1 MYIFFRS
8 RGKCHRKFVS
18 GNPLGRPRPKPTTN
32 KQNSPAD
39 MVKGRGGEVDRVGR
53 WGCRGN
59 RLISRGHFGFF
70 APNMLKRMSFFYY
83 FFVLLWRVDVYINK
97 CNYHHMYCKSALFF

>member
-1 MYIFFRS
+1 MLISVKGRGIDREDKGRKRKRVQGGGGGKDLLWLRLKFVYMYIFFRS

-39 MVKGRGGEVDRVGR
+39 MVKGRGGGR
-53 WGCRGN
+53 
-59 RLISRGHFGFF
+59 
-70 APNMLKRMSFFYY
+70 
-83 FFVLLWRVDVYINK
+83 
-97 CNYHHMYCKSALFF
+97 